1 MRTERIDDN
10 LEPDRSNQNTPAK
23 FIKHRNSNPVPEN
36 KPFTIKPLS
45 VSMEA
50 KKVEK
55 GASAAPSSETISRK
69 RLEEAIIWNEIL
81 GKPVSKRR
89 KSRLR

>member
-10 LEPDRSNQNTPAK
+10 LETDRSNKNTSAK
-23 FIKHRNSNPVPEN
+23 FMKHKNSNPASEN
-36 KPFTIKPLS
+36 KPFTIRPLEI
-45 VSMEA
+45 SMTA
-50 KKVEK
+50 KRVEK
-55 GASAAPSSETISRK
+55 KASDASSNEIISKK